1 MQTQA
6 APMTTIVKPIINK
19 HAIRCQ
25 DCRIKQLC
33 LPVMLAE
40 SEVAH
45 LDTIVHRG
53 RPINKGQHLIQAGDE
68 FTGVYA
74 IRSGSI
80 KTYTVS
86 VDGLE
91 QITGFYLPGEIIGFD
106 AISSGIYPG
115 FAKALETSAVC
126 EIPFARL
133 EQLAAEIPGLQ
144 RQIFRTMSDEIV
156 KDQELMLQ
164 LNKKS
169 AEQRFGSF
177 LVNLSFRFGRRG
189 LSSSRFRLPMARSDI
204 SNYLGLAVETI
215 SRLISQLQSDGLVK
229 IDKREVEIVDMEGL
243 SKLTGTNCHAS

>member
-1 MQTQA
+1 M
-6 APMTTIVKPIINK
+6 KPLLNK
-19 HAIRCQ
+19 HSIRCQ

-40 SEVAH
+40 SEIAH
-45 LDTIVHRG
+45 LDSIIQRG
-53 RPINKGQHLIQAGDE
+53 RPLHKGQHLIQAGDE
-68 FTGVYA
+68 FSGVFA

-80 KTYTVS
+80 KAYTVS
-86 VDGLE
+86 FDGLE

-115 FAKALETSAVC
+115 FAKALETSSVC
-126 EIPFARL
+126 EIPFSRL

-156 KDQELMLQ
+156 KDQNLMLQ

-177 LVNLSFRFGRRG
+177 LINLSFRFGHRG
-189 LSSSRFRLPMARSDI
+189 LSSERFRLPMARSDI

-215 SRLISQLQSDGLVK
+215 SRLIAQLQNDRLVQ
-229 IDKREVEIVDMEGL
+229 IDKREVEILDMKSL
-243 SKLTGTNCHAS
+243 NKLAGIAC

>member
-1 MQTQA
+1 MQSKTIPT
-6 APMTTIVKPIINK
+6 PMIKVANNK
-19 HAIRCQ
+19 HSIRCQ

-53 RPINKGQHLIQAGDE
+53 RPISKGQHLIQAGDS
-68 FTGVYA
+68 FSGVYA
-74 IRSGSI
+74 VRSGSI
-80 KTYTVS
+80 KTYTIS

-106 AISSGIYPG
+106 AISSGVYPG
-115 FAKALETSAVC
+115 FAKSLETSSVC
-126 EIPFARL
+126 EIPFSRL
-133 EQLAAEIPGLQ
+133 EQLASEIPGLQ
-144 RQIFRTMSDEIV
+144 RQIFRTMSEEIV
-156 KDQELMLQ
+156 KDQDLMLQ

-189 LSSSRFRLPMARSDI
+189 LSTQRFRLPMARSDI

-215 SRLISQLQSDGLVK
+215 SRLIAQLQDDGLV
-229 IDKREVEIVDMEGL
+229 DVNKREVEILDMERL
-243 SKLTGTNCHAS
+243 SSLAGTNCHK

>member
-1 MQTQA
+1 MLTKTVSTQ
-6 APMTTIVKPIINK
+6 MLKPANSK
-19 HAIRCQ
+19 HTIRCQ

-40 SEVAH
+40 SEIAH

-53 RPINKGQHLIQAGDE
+53 RPVNKGQHLIQAGDE
-68 FTGVYA
+68 FTGVFA
-74 IRSGSI
+74 VRSGSI

-86 VDGLE
+86 IDGLE

-106 AISSGIYPG
+106 AISSGVYPG

-144 RQIFRTMSDEIV
+144 RQIFRTMSQEIV
-156 KDQELMLQ
+156 KDQDLMLQ

-189 LSSSRFRLPMARSDI
+189 LSSQRFRLPMARSDI

-215 SRLISQLQSDGLVK
+215 SRLIAQLQDEGLVC
-229 IDKREVEIVDMEGL
+229 IQKREVEILDMPNL
-243 SKLTGTNCHAS
+243 SLLAGTNCHL

>member
-1 MQTQA
+1 MLNEKIPMQMMKQA
-6 APMTTIVKPIINK
+6 GAK
-19 HAIRCQ
+19 HTIRCQ

-40 SEVAH
+40 SEIAH
-45 LDTIVHRG
+45 LDSIVHRG
-53 RPINKGQHLIQAGDE
+53 RPVNKGHHLIQAGDI
-68 FTGVYA
+68 FSGVFA

-86 VDGLE
+86 IDGLE

-106 AISSGIYPG
+106 AISSGVYPG

-126 EIPFARL
+126 EIPFGRL
-133 EQLAAEIPGLQ
+133 EQLASEIPGLQ
-144 RQIFRTMSDEIV
+144 RQIFRTMSQEIV

-169 AEQRFGSF
+169 AEQLFGSF
-177 LVNLSFRFGRRG
+177 LINLSFRFGRRG
-189 LSSSRFRLPMARSDI
+189 LSSKRFRLPMARSDI

-215 SRLISQLQSDGLVK
+215 SRLIAQLQDEGLVS
-229 IDKREVEIVDMEGL
+229 INKREVEILDMHDL
-243 SKLTGTNCHAS
+243 SVLAGTSCH